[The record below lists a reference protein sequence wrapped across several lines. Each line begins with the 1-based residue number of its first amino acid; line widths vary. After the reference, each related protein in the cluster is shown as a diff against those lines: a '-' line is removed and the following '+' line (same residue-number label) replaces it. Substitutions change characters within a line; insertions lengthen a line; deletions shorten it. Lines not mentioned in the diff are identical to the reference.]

1 MDDNNYINLAIA
13 RIERAKELLGDAE
26 LLSEKE
32 SYASANNRAYY
43 ALEKACMALLSSEKI
58 LTKSH
63 RGVITQ
69 FNQCF
74 VSNDKTPFAA
84 EDYKIVARAETIRS
98 KSDYD
103 DFYVANK
110 DETLLLIK
118 NTGAFIRK
126 AEEYL
131 KETK

>member
-1 MDDNNYINLAIA
+1 M
-13 RIERAKELLGDAE
+13 
-26 LLSEKE
+26 
-32 SYASANNRAYY
+32 
-43 ALEKACMALLSSEKI
+43 
-58 LTKSH
+58 
-63 RGVITQ
+63 
-69 FNQCF
+69 

-103 DFYVANK
+103 DFYVADK

-118 NTGAFIRK
+118 NTDAFIRK

-131 KETK
+131 KGK